1 MPVVLPPGYRSPWW
15 GRNPWIQLLWSTFL
29 RRVSDGPWVRERLE
43 LSDGDFLDLDWWRS
57 GARRCLVI
65 SHGLEGHSR
74 RPYATAL
81 ARAASRRGW
90 EVVSWNMRGCSGE
103 PNRLMRCYHSGA
115 SDDLAAVVDHV
126 ARTLPGLPI
135 ALAGFSLGGNVTLKF
150 LGEDWPVLAEVR
162 AGLGI
167 SVPCDLRSAA
177 LRIADAGFG
186 WPMRWFLR
194 DLGPKM
200 EAKQARFGG
209 AFPTADWRRMR
220 SFAEFDDAFTAP
232 IHGFRSAEDY
242 WAQCSSLRFLPAIR
256 VPSLLLNALDD
267 PMLSPGCFPFELA
280 RDHPYLHLEA
290 PRHGGHV
297 AFASAPD
304 AFGDCWS
311 ETRSLD
317 FLDAC
322 VPV

>member
-1 MPVVLPPGYRSPWW
+1 
-15 GRNPWIQLLWSTFL
+15 
-29 RRVSDGPWVRERLE
+29 
-43 LSDGDFLDLDWWRS
+43 
-57 GARRCLVI
+57 
-65 SHGLEGHSR
+65 
-74 RPYATAL
+74 
-81 ARAASRRGW
+81 
-90 EVVSWNMRGCSGE
+90 
-103 PNRLMRCYHSGA
+103 MRCYHSGV
-115 SDDLAAVVDHV
+115 SDDLAMVVDHV
-126 ARTLPGLPI
+126 ARMLPGMPI
-135 ALAGFSLGGNVTLKF
+135 ALVGFSLGGNVMLKF
-150 LGEDWPVLAEVR
+150 LGEDWPAHGVVR
-162 AGLGI
+162 AGVGI

-209 AFPTADWRRMR
+209 AFPTADWSRMR

-232 IHGFRSAEDY
+232 IHGFRGAEDY
-242 WAQCSSLRFLPAIR
+242 WARCSSLRFLSTIR

-267 PMLSPGCFPFELA
+267 PMLSPGCFPFDIA
-280 RDHPYLHLEA
+280 RNHPHLFLEA

-317 FLDAC
+317 FLDSC

>member
-15 GRNPWIQLLWSTFL
+15 GRNPWIQLFWSAFL

-57 GARRCLVI
+57 GAPRCLVI

-74 RPYATAL
+74 RPYVTAL
-81 ARAASRRGW
+81 ARAATRRGW

-126 ARTLPGLPI
+126 AKTLPGVPI
-135 ALAGFSLGGNVTLKF
+135 ALVGFSLGGNVTLKF
-150 LGEDWPVLAEVR
+150 LGEDWPALGEVR
-162 AGLGI
+162 AGVGI

-200 EAKQARFGG
+200 EAKQARFGA

-232 IHGFRSAEDY
+232 IHGFRGAEDY
-242 WAQCSSLRFLPAIR
+242 WDRCSSLRFLPGIQ

-267 PMLSPGCFPFELA
+267 PMLSPGCFPFDLA

-297 AFASAPD
+297 AFASAAD
-304 AFGDCWS
+304 TFGDCWS

-317 FLDAC
+317 FLDAS